1 MKISSK
7 REGDEADIDSY
18 NAIVPLQN
26 EDASKDAEFN
36 SSEGGSELAGPDP
49 VSQQTI
55 LRSAETGS
63 NPQQN
68 QSFQAGTK
76 STFND
81 GGSVNSQGK
90 TNFVSANSSSSSQTQ
105 QITGSQ
111 PKSNSNSGP
120 SSSHETQLVN
130 QGIANNNQ
138 KLEDNTSTLGG
149 STRNKHTEPSTPNL
163 EVNKTSMKNPN
174 ALNFSDT
181 SKGKTG
187 NSNFSQPQSETIGT
201 K

>member
-63 NPQQN
+63 NP
-68 QSFQAGTK
+68 
-76 STFND
+76 
-81 GGSVNSQGK
+81 
-90 TNFVSANSSSSSQTQ
+90 
-105 QITGSQ
+105 
-111 PKSNSNSGP
+111 
-120 SSSHETQLVN
+120 
-130 QGIANNNQ
+130 
-138 KLEDNTSTLGG
+138 
-149 STRNKHTEPSTPNL
+149 
-163 EVNKTSMKNPN
+163 
-174 ALNFSDT
+174 
-181 SKGKTG
+181 
-187 NSNFSQPQSETIGT
+187 
-201 K
+201 